1 MYENTNS
8 LQVVHFNKFCK
19 RFSNNIS
26 LMCLERNTKEMP
38 EVANNKMFKISSH
51 ASYPCTV

>member
-1 MYENTNS
+1 MYENANS

-26 LMCLERNTKEMP
+26 LMSLERNTKEMP

-51 ASYPCTV
+51 ASYPWTV